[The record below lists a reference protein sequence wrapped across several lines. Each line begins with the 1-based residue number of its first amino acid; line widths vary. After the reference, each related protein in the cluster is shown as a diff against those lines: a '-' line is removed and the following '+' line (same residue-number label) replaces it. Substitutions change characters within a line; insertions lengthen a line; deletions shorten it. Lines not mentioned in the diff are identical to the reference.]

1 MEYMGFVEDLSLFLV
16 EKSRKNNRSLGSRVQ
31 LLNLLLLG
39 ASSSINSLTTLHRY
53 DPLKTFGRGELRS
66 PLNKTAPGQQTK

>member
-1 MEYMGFVEDLSLFLV
+1 
-16 EKSRKNNRSLGSRVQ
+16 VQ